1 LAGFF
6 ERGFRLHDYQLGRR
20 NCQKFLRDHFQLAV
34 TNPIVARGMERH
46 TAEGRQAV
54 ASRFERQQKGWLPII
69 PLCGTAAIE
78 VPAPAPGKIS
88 SARVGHI
95 VHWIV
100 DRLHTI
106 SKPLLAGVIDSDFEA
121 WAARSALDTLIST
134 WGKRKINSF
143 IRKELNGV
151 VVD

>member
-1 LAGFF
+1 M
-6 ERGFRLHDYQLGRR
+6 
-20 NCQKFLRDHFQLAV
+20 

-46 TAEGRQAV
+46 TAEGRKAV
-54 ASRFERQQKGWLPII
+54 ESRFERRQEGWLPII
-69 PLCGTAAIE
+69 PLCGTAATE
-78 VPAPAPGKIS
+78 VALPAPAKIT

-134 WGKRKINSF
+134 WGKRKINAF
-143 IRKELNGV
+143 IRKELSGV
-151 VVD
+151 IVD